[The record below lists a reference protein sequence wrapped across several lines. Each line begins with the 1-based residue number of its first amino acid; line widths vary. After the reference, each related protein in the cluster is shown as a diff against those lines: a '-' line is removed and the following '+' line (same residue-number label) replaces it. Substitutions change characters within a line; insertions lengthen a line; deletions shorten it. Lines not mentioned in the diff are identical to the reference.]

1 MKIWKSSLCLV
12 GFAVIM
18 LSCFTASASSITDG
32 TNDIWHWTQT
42 GTTWSWVGNVGN
54 KPNIDITEVSY
65 SVNDNKIT
73 ISLQVSGDIQTSD
86 KITYWVFFN
95 TTDTQYWLSYM
106 NGTGGGFGMK
116 DVFNITSVENVT
128 ISGGT
133 LSVVLDV
140 VGDTTKVDL
149 WGYAW
154 EYTTTF
160 GDITNEWWGDW
171 VPNEKFTQAPDDG
184 SDDTDGDDD
193 TDGTQ
198 DSDDSTG
205 GKGTP
210 GFEVI
215 VFIAAVAVTLLLLR
229 RRQ

>member
-1 MKIWKSSLCLV
+1 MKLRKSSMCLV
-12 GFAVIM
+12 GFAVLV

-86 KITYWVFFN
+86 KVVYWVFYN
-95 TTDTQYWLSYM
+95 STDTQYWLSYT
-106 NGTGGGFGMK
+106 NDSGNGFGMK
-116 DVFNITSVENVT
+116 GMNFTSEQNVT
-128 ISGGT
+128 ISDGK
-133 LSVVLDV
+133 LSVVLDAL
-140 VGDTTKVDL
+140 GDTSKVDL

-154 EYTTTF
+154 EYTTTL
-160 GDITNEWWGDW
+160 GSQTGEWWGDW
-171 VPNEKFTQAPDDG
+171 APNEKFTH
-184 SDDTDGDDD
+184 DTGTPGDSE
-193 TDGTQ
+193 TPGN
-198 DSDDSTG
+198 DSSPPE
-205 GKGTP
+205 KKTP
-210 GFEVI
+210 GFEV
-215 VFIAAVAVTLLLLR
+215 VAVIAAVAIALILIR